1 MSAPNRPFSIT
12 VLVALQA
19 LVGVLALLSGIT
31 VIFARR
37 VLPAAFPQIR
47 PLTAI
52 SFTVG
57 IVYVT
62 FAVLDFVVAYGLWVG
77 RKWAWV
83 ISIILSIFGIIT
95 AVFILFL
102 RPRAGEVLALLIDL
116 VIIFYLIQPRGEAYF
131 GRKSAAVI
139 TPQAPNGGSKLDAP
153 SQPL

>member
-1 MSAPNRPFSIT
+1 
-12 VLVALQA
+12 VLT
-19 LVGVLALLSGIT
+19 LLSGIT

-47 PLTAI
+47 PLSAI

-95 AVFILFL
+95 SVFTLFL
-102 RPRAGEVLALLIDL
+102 RPRAGEVLALVIDL
-116 VIIFYLIQPRGEAYF
+116 VIMFYLIQPRVQAYF
-131 GRKSAAVI
+131 GRRTIADISPHAS
-139 TPQAPNGGSKLDAP
+139 NRSNLGAP